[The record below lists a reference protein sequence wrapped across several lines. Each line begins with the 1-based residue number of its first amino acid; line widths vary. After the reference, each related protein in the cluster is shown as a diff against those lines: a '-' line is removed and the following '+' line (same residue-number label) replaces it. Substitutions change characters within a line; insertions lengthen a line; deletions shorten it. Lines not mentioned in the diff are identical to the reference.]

1 MVGSYRI
8 ECSNHRCRDSPLIR
22 ADGFKVHLILR
33 PLFTTGASIFP
44 SFFNGFEGGWVGTK
58 NPAEVGAPPG
68 NFKCVRLFW
77 NYVGGLRTFF
87 SLGLFELDLLALF
100 QCFESFGLNF
110 REVNEHVFPIFRL
123 NKTIPLAFVEPLN
136 FT

>member
-1 MVGSYRI
+1 M
-8 ECSNHRCRDSPLIR
+8 DSKSISFYGLFLPQVLR
-22 ADGFKVHLILR
+22 FSQVFLMDLKADGWAQKTR
-33 PLFTTGASIFP
+33 RR
-44 SFFNGFEGGWVGTK
+44 W
-58 NPAEVGAPPG
+58 GAPPG